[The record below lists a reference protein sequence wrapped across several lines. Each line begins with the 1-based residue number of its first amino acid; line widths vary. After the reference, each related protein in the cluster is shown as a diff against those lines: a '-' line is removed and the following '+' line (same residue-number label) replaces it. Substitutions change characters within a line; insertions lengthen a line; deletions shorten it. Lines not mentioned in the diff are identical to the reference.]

1 MSGFKESLAIIKIE
15 LIRVTDFSMEQ
26 VLNFVKSELGANI
39 ISVVIAILVIVLVSQ
54 LIKRLIPRHI
64 SDTSS
69 RYRARKL
76 VNITGYASAIVV
88 ILVIFSNQ
96 LSALSV
102 VLGVAGAGVAFAFQ
116 EVIASFAGYLVL
128 HSSNFFKVGDRVL
141 LGGIKGDVI
150 DIGLLRTSLMETGD
164 WINGD
169 LYNGRIT
176 KVANSFIFKAP
187 VHNYSGEFPF
197 LWDEVQIP
205 VKTGGDFE
213 YAKEKFRDILVEVQ
227 GGFAEEAKEYWNK
240 MTEQFMVEDA
250 KVDPFVHMVF
260 DENWITFTLRYV
272 VDFKSRR
279 SIKDKIFTKVLTE
292 IRNSEGRLEV
302 ASAAFE
308 INAFPK

>member
-1 MSGFKESLAIIKIE
+1 MDHILDFLKSNLGKSIVSLLIAIVII
-15 LIRVTDFSMEQ
+15 V
-26 VLNFVKSELGANI
+26 I
-39 ISVVIAILVIVLVSQ
+39 ISSIV
-54 LIKRLIPRHI
+54 KRIIPKNI
-64 SDTSS
+64 SDASS

-76 VNITGYASAIVV
+76 VNIIGYISAITVALVV
-88 ILVIFSNQ
+88 FSNQ

-150 DIGLLRTSLMETGD
+150 DVGLLRTSLMETGD
-164 WINGD
+164 WIDGD
-169 LYNGRIT
+169 RYNGRIT

-187 VHNYSGEFPF
+187 VHNYSGDFPF

-205 VKTGGDFE
+205 IKTDGDFE
-213 YAKEKFRDILVEVQ
+213 YAKDKFLEILVDVQ
-227 GGFAEEAKEYWNK
+227 GSFAQDAKGYWHK
-240 MTEQFMVEDA
+240 MTEKYMVENA
-250 KVDPFVHMVF
+250 RIDPFVLMKF

-272 VDFKSRR
+272 VDYKSRG
-279 SIKDKIFTKVLTE
+279 SVKDKIYAKTLE
-292 IRNSEGRLEV
+292 AIRNSEGRLEV

-308 INAFPK
+308 ITAFPNK

>member
-1 MSGFKESLAIIKIE
+1 MDYILDFLKSNLGKSILSLLIAI
-15 LIRVTDFSMEQ
+15 
-26 VLNFVKSELGANI
+26 
-39 ISVVIAILVIVLVSQ
+39 VVIAIISSIV
-54 LIKRLIPRHI
+54 KRIIPKNI
-64 SDTSS
+64 SDASS

-76 VNITGYASAIVV
+76 VNIIGYISAITVALVV
-88 ILVIFSNQ
+88 FSNQ

-150 DIGLLRTSLMETGD
+150 DVGLLRTSLMETGD

-169 LYNGRIT
+169 RYNGRIT

-187 VHNYSGEFPF
+187 VHNYSADFPF

-205 VKTGGDFE
+205 IKTGGDFK
-213 YAKEKFRDILVEVQ
+213 YAKEKFLEILVEVQ
-227 GGFAEEAKEYWNK
+227 GSFAEEAKGYWHK
-240 MTEQFMVEDA
+240 MTEKYMVENA
-250 KVDPFVHMVF
+250 RIDPFVLMKF

-272 VDFKSRR
+272 VDYKSRG
-279 SIKDKIFTKVLTE
+279 SVKDKIYAKTLE
-292 IRNSEGRLEV
+292 AIRNSEGRLEV

-308 INAFPK
+308 ITAFPNK

>member
-1 MSGFKESLAIIKIE
+1 MDYI
-15 LIRVTDFSMEQ
+15 VDF
-26 VLNFVKSELGANI
+26 LKSNLGKSI
-39 ISVVIAILVIVLVSQ
+39 ISLLIVIVVIAIISSIV
-54 LIKRLIPRHI
+54 KRIIPRHI
-64 SDTSS
+64 SDASS

-76 VNITGYASAIVV
+76 VNIIGYISAITVALVV
-88 ILVIFSNQ
+88 FSNQ

-102 VLGVAGAGVAFAFQ
+102 VLGVAVAGVAFAFQ

-150 DIGLLRTSLMETGD
+150 DVGLLRTSLMETGD

-169 LYNGRIT
+169 RYNGRIT

-187 VHNYSGEFPF
+187 VHNYSGDFPF

-205 VKTGGDFE
+205 IKTDGDFE
-213 YAKEKFRDILVEVQ
+213 YAKEKFLEILVEVQ
-227 GGFAEEAKEYWNK
+227 GSFAEEAKGYWHK
-240 MTEQFMVEDA
+240 MTEKYMVENA
-250 KVDPFVHMVF
+250 RVDPFVLMKF

-272 VDFKSRR
+272 VDYKSRGNV
-279 SIKDKIFTKVLTE
+279 KDKIYTKSLKA

-308 INAFPK
+308 ITAFPKN